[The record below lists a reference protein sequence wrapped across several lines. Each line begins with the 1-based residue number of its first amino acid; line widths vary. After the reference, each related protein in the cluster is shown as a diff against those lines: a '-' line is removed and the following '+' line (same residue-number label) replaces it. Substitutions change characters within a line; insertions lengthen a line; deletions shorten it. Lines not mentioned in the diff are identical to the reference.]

1 MHTQSRKF
9 MNTDTQFKLHLKQAE
24 IDSLEEIH
32 FEAHLLFRSIQDML
46 IEHGETKDGVELEQ
60 DVRKILSKIRKMLKK
75 INDIDN

>member
-1 MHTQSRKF
+1 
-9 MNTDTQFKLHLKQAE
+9 MNNDTQFKLPPKQFE
-24 IDSLEEIH
+24 IFSLEEVH
-32 FEAHLLFRSIQDML
+32 FQASLLLREIQDML

>member
-1 MHTQSRKF
+1 
-9 MNTDTQFKLHLKQAE
+9 MNNDTQFKLPPKQFE
-24 IDSLEEIH
+24 IFSLEEVQ
-32 FEAHLLFRSIQDML
+32 FQASLLLREVQNML